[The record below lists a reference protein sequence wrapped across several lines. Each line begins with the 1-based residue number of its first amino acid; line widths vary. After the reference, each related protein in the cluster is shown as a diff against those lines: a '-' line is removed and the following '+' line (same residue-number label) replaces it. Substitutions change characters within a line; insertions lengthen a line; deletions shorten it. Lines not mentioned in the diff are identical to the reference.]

1 MNLNSE
7 FSIGKDFSFVENILS
22 NESILERNIN
32 IEHTVKN
39 NTVENT
45 VRNSLANENNLFNSK
60 GSPLKFFKNK

>member
-22 NESILERNIN
+22 NESILDRNN
-32 IEHTVKN
+32 TFYNTVKN

-45 VRNSLANENNLFNSK
+45 VRNSLANANNF
-60 GSPLKFFKNK
+60 